1 MMENENASMKSVFYN
16 WWAWVHDIK
25 NDGKN
30 ANRGDLAKLRR
41 LDLINGDDG
50 REIDIIGARSI
61 AAYRTLYRQALP
73 IIGRDFRGEKSI
85 DTKTEG
91 RLIIAAYAL
100 AWARENDKEAKT
112 LGHKIGGVDDEGRL
126 LLELR
131 FLRLIRAKTNADLFD
146 ETRRMCRLMGR
157 SAPIEDLAITI
168 FEWDEDRTRRRLSEN
183 YYHLSSP
190 TFEA

>member
-1 MMENENASMKSVFYN
+1 MMENEKPSMKSVFYN

-41 LDLINGDDG
+41 LDLVNGEEG

-73 IIGRDFRGEKSI
+73 IIGREYRGQKSI
-85 DTKTEG
+85 DSETEG

-100 AWARENDKEAKT
+100 AWVREDDKAAPT
-112 LGHKIGGVDDEGRL
+112 LGHKIGGVEDESRI

-131 FLRLIRAKTNADLFD
+131 FLRLIRAKTNDDLFD

-168 FEWDEDRTRRRLSEN
+168 FEWHKDRTRRRLSEN
-183 YYHLSSP
+183 YYHLNSP
-190 TFEA
+190 AF